1 MQKFHVAIN
10 EIPSEGRHITLDDT
24 SVWEAPMAEF
34 HMECRVVS
42 PLQAQLFLLPA
53 ESGCLVRGTL
63 KGVIALPCDR
73 CTEDALITLDNTFE
87 TFECLPEGIA
97 TIQEGEEE
105 ADADEEP
112 MEEASHIYMEKGI
125 PMLDLAAL
133 CWEEFALS
141 LPIKPLCRDNCKGLC
156 VQCGANLNDG
166 TCTCVTDEGDPRL
179 AVLRKLKVQTPAK

>member
-10 EIPSEGRHITLDDT
+10 DIPPEGRHITLDDS
-24 SVWEAPMAEF
+24 SVWEGPMAEF

-42 PLQAQLFLLPA
+42 PLQAQIFLLPA

-63 KGVIALPCDR
+63 KGVVALPCDR
-73 CTEDALITLDNTFE
+73 CAEDALITLDNTFE
-87 TFECLPEGIA
+87 TFECLPEGIPLVD
-97 TIQEGEEE
+97 EDEVVE
-105 ADADEEP
+105 ADEDAPD
-112 MEEASHIYMEKGI
+112 EASHIYMDKNV

-156 VQCGANLNDG
+156 AKCGANLNDG
-166 TCTCVTDEGDPRL
+166 SCDCVNDEGDPRL
-179 AVLRKLKVQTPAK
+179 AILRKLKVQKPAK